1 MTPIAP
7 HITAFLR
14 DHLPRVRSASEH
26 TCDAY
31 SYAFQLLFEYA
42 SGVLKCRPAQL
53 QLEQLDA
60 PLVLAFLAQL
70 ESRRGCSPSTR
81 NARLAAVK
89 SFFHFIEHRVPSAL
103 DQVRRVRA
111 IPRKRST
118 SRLVRYLSRTEID
131 ALLDAPGH
139 GSRMALRDR
148 AMLHLAYAAGL
159 RVSELVGL
167 RLADLQLQPTPS
179 ILVHG
184 KGRRERALPLWR
196 ETAQAIRAWLAVRG
210 DAPTIELFVS
220 ARGGPLTRSGFE
232 YLLAKYVLRAATT
245 CPSFAAKRVTPHV
258 LRHTCAMHTLQATR
272 DVRKVALW
280 LGHASITTTEIYLRA
295 DPSEKLEAI
304 ATLIPPSLR
313 PGRFKPPDKLIASL
327 RDSRVLLRE
336 ARGDG
341 QRPLPRPGVRIT

>member
-26 TCDAY
+26 TRDAY
-31 SYAFQLLFEYA
+31 SYAFKLLFEYA
-42 SGVLKCRPAQL
+42 SSVLKCRPAQL

-81 NARLAAVK
+81 NARLAAIK
-89 SFFHFIEHRVPSAL
+89 SFFHFIEHRVPAAL

-118 SRLVRYLSRTEID
+118 SRLVRYLSRGEIE
-131 ALLDAPGH
+131 ALLEAPTH
-139 GSRMALRDR
+139 QSRMELRDR
-148 AMLHLAYAAGL
+148 AMLQLAYAAGL

-167 RLADLQLQPTPS
+167 RLDDLQLQPTPS

-184 KGRRERALPLWR
+184 KGRRERSLPLWR
-196 ETAQAIRAWLAVRG
+196 ETAQALRAWLAVRG
-210 DAPTIELFVS
+210 EVPTIELFVS
-220 ARGGPLTRSGFE
+220 ARGGPLTRAGFE
-232 YLLAKYVLRAATT
+232 YLLAKYVAKAATT
-245 CPSFAAKRVTPHV
+245 CPSLNAKRVTPHV

-280 LGHASITTTEIYLRA
+280 LGHASITTTEVYLRA

-304 ATLIPPSLR
+304 ATLSPPNLR
-313 PGRFKPPDKLIASL
+313 PGRFRPPDSLIESL
-327 RDSRVLLRE
+327 RDTRLER
-336 ARGDG
+336 R
-341 QRPLPRPGVRIT
+341 R